1 MSGETSGP
9 ESSDMLTTDPRT
21 PPQTRRATLHDRIEH
36 DRAEKERAGQPT
48 HSQGAGT
55 TRIAALI
62 AAARARDDKSS

>member
-9 ESSDMLTTDPRT
+9 ESSDMLMTDPRT
-21 PPQTRRATLHDRIEH
+21 PPQPRRATLHDRIEH
-36 DRAEKERAGQPT
+36 DRSENEKAGQPA

-62 AAARARDDKSS
+62 AASKARGDNGD